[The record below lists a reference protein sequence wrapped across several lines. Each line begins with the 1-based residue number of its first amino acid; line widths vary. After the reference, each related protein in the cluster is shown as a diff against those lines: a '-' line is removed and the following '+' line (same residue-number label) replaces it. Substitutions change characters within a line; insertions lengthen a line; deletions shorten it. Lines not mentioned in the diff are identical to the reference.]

1 MPSKEPSRT
10 KLRNARIAA
19 ESAALRRIPQ
29 EVLDQ
34 IATDG
39 PMSGQQINATTMALK
54 KAVERRSCAGGAGA
68 GAGVGVGSFMAQ

>member
-1 MPSKEPSRT
+1 MPSWEPSRT

-19 ESAALRRIPQ
+19 ESAALPKILR

-39 PMSGQQINATTMALK
+39 PMSGKQINATMMALK
-54 KAVERRSCAGGAGA
+54 KALIERALGGALA
-68 GAGVGVGSFMAQ
+68 HHLSLRQTRKS